1 MGFTTSTLIAALP
14 ARRTA
19 VAPVR
24 PRRRRKLAVARLA
37 AARLSGDGHAAQAR
51 PTASLSEKAVRT
63 VFTRPLFPT
72 ARVSAGVRRH
82 RARERDATPQP
93 TSDVWMHELKRWKLL
108 RDGLE
113 VAQVRG

>member
-24 PRRRRKLAVARLA
+24 PRRRRKLAVARFA

-72 ARVSAGVRRH
+72 ARVSAGVAEGLASGAAPTPVDVVVAFMRR
-82 RARERDATPQP
+82 RRR
-93 TSDVWMHELKRWKLL
+93 
-108 RDGLE
+108 
-113 VAQVRG
+113 